1 MAFENVDVSSL
12 RNALT
17 QCKNS
22 INHSTTNELMNNIS
36 NTSVWQASDQANLK
50 KALTKLENERYKN
63 LEDKIN
69 SLLNPQ
75 KIEEKSIPEKQTT
88 QIEKRKELNMGAY

>member
-36 NTSVWQASDQANLK
+36 NTSVWQASAQANLK
-50 KALTKLENERYKN
+50 KALTK
-63 LEDKIN
+63 
-69 SLLNPQ
+69 
-75 KIEEKSIPEKQTT
+75 
-88 QIEKRKELNMGAY
+88 

>member
-22 INHSTTNELMNNIS
+22 INHSTTDELINNIS
-36 NTSVWQASDQANLK
+36 KYQI
-50 KALTKLENERYKN
+50 KN
-63 LEDKIN
+63 
-69 SLLNPQ
+69 S
-75 KIEEKSIPEKQTT
+75 
-88 QIEKRKELNMGAY
+88 